1 MNKEQEKKIMADIS
15 YLKKSVPSAE
25 RLLEIKPLI
34 DTLYDKKKELRD
46 QLNKFRDDISH
57 KETEIEA
64 IRKQFEEAKVAR
76 TDQQEQIA
84 KFEDQI

>member
-1 MNKEQEKKIMADIS
+1 MNKEQEKKIMADIA

-34 DTLYDKKKELRD
+34 DSHYGKKKELRE
-46 QLNKFRDDISH
+46 QINKLRDEINH
-57 KETEIEA
+57 KETEIGA

-84 KFEDQI
+84 KFEEQI

>member
-1 MNKEQEKKIMADIS
+1 MNKELEKKIMSDIS

-25 RLLEIKPLI
+25 RLLEIKPQI
-34 DTLYDKKKELRD
+34 DSLYDKKKELRE
-46 QLNKFRDDISH
+46 QINKFKDDIAH
-57 KETEIEA
+57 KETEIES

-84 KFEDQI
+84 KFEEQI